1 MSGGRFD
8 YSNDHLC
15 HEIFGWGVSANYGEM
30 GFGQSKIARRLD
42 PLDDILLSE
51 LVFDVF
57 CVLHSY
63 DWWQSGDTCEDTY
76 RKDVQRFKDK
86 WLKQLSEE
94 RIKEIVD
101 DELNVVRGRLYNAF
115 YPNTYSAKGRDINP

>member
-1 MSGGRFD
+1 MSGGHFN
-8 YSNDHLC
+8 YSNDDLC
-15 HEIFGWGVSANYGEM
+15 HDIYGWSISPDYGER
-30 GFGQSKIARRLD
+30 GFKQSMIARHLD
-42 PLDDILLSE
+42 PLNDILLSE

-86 WLKQLSEE
+86 WLKQLPKE
-94 RIKEIVD
+94 RIEEIID
-101 DELNVVRGRLYNAF
+101 DELNVVRGRLHNAF
-115 YPNTYSAKGRDINP
+115 FPND

>member
-1 MSGGRFD
+1 MSGGHFD
-8 YSNDHLC
+8 YSNDRLC
-15 HEIFGWGVSANYGEM
+15 HEIFGWEVSADYGEA
-30 GFGQSKIARRLD
+30 GFKQSKIARRLD

-63 DWWQSGDTCEDTY
+63 DWWQSGDTGEDTY

-86 WLKQLSEE
+86 WLKQLTDE
-94 RIKEIVD
+94 RIKEIID
-101 DELNVVRGRLYNAF
+101 DELNVTRGRLYNAF
-115 YPNTYSAKGRDINP
+115 FKNGGNNNDNT

>member
-1 MSGGRFD
+1 MSGGHFD

-15 HEIFGWGVSANYGEM
+15 HDIFGWEVSADYGEA
-30 GFGQSKIARRLD
+30 GFKQSKIARRLD

-63 DWWQSGDTCEDTY
+63 DWWQSGDTGEATY

-86 WLKQLSEE
+86 WLKQLPEE
-94 RIKEIVD
+94 RIKEIID
-101 DELNVVRGRLYNAF
+101 DELNVTRGRLYNAF
-115 YPNTYSAKGRDINP
+115 FPNGGNNNDNT